1 MNEKMFRVFVSSP
14 GDVAAERKRV
24 ELVVER
30 LNGEFEG
37 LARFAPVFWEDQ
49 FYSAHATFQTQIA
62 EAAECDLVLAIF
74 RARLGTPLPDDWPKV
89 PGTGQPYP
97 SGTAYEVLT
106 AIAARQ
112 SGKPL
117 PDVYVF
123 RYKDAPNPSL
133 DAADRIAIEAEWGR
147 LKEFFDTWFKNPS
160 GEFKAA
166 FQWYQST
173 DDLAQQI
180 EKCLRQWLVDQRIF
194 SEGPIWDRALNGC
207 PFPGLAA
214 FDANRR
220 AVFFGRKTAIDSAI
234 LRLRQA
240 SSSFLLLIGASGSG
254 KSSLLHAGLVPE
266 IVTPGII
273 PEVDLWRAAVMTA
286 DGDPFAQL
294 AQCLL
299 METALGPE
307 LRQGAF
313 GTPELLAKQLRT
325 DLDTATL
332 PLQDALDRAANALR
346 EAVKSDTKP
355 HVRLLLAIDQ
365 AERWFTEN
373 IPSETIHAFAALL
386 ENWVEQSLVTLI
398 LTLRSDAYG
407 AFQNVPA
414 LLRLRGSGATFDL
427 IPPTSVEL
435 EEMVTRP
442 LLACRP
448 PLEFAQC
455 NGQSL
460 ASRLVNDAQGGDVLP
475 LLQITLQR
483 LYEAEEKRKDGKL
496 SCDDYHGMEEA
507 VTEAANKALS
517 SVEEAARAQLP
528 ALVKALVQDVVT
540 DPSTGAAMPV
550 VVAVDR
556 AAFEARHPERRALVD
571 AFVAERL
578 LSSEGDEARQRVRPT
593 HESLLRI
600 WPQAKAI
607 VEENAALIRVENTL
621 KPMVRAWSNATEA
634 EKVRYLKLAP
644 ALLDGAQQLV
654 ARWGADLD
662 TEMRDFI
669 AQAVTRDAEER
680 DRERQ
685 MQEQRIRDAEA
696 VAAANH
702 KTARVRGYWLSVAA
716 VLSVVAIL
724 LAGVAGLGWHSAYT
738 AKVAEAKTLD
748 AAANRSIA
756 LVKNVAVKFSNQAG
770 VPAPLIEDVLDQVLK
785 LNDEIQ
791 KGAPPTPALQMS
803 QALALVD
810 SADTLLILG
819 ETPKAL
825 KEAQR
830 ARKITLALPASQ
842 DPSRWALLYEDDMVL
857 GKIYM
862 NQGNFT
868 DPLAYILQSQQ
879 IAQKMQK
886 REPNHTLVWQARLG
900 NADFHLGIVF
910 TIQGNPS
917 SALNALRQAQAI
929 FRTLVKSDRTN
940 TQWQAELADVDNS
953 IGDQR
958 LSQGHL
964 NRALSDFR
972 EAQAIL
978 IRLLKSDR
986 TNNTLWLEEGD
997 MDLGI
1002 GTVFIMQKNP
1012 NSALPAFRQAQAIFK
1027 ALSGSDRTNTLW
1039 QSQLG
1044 TSDFGLG
1051 ASLLALG
1058 HQNSA
1063 IEAYREAQTIYQE
1076 LVKQEPNNPVYLSR
1090 LKRVHTQL
1098 QALGQ

>member
-240 SSSFLLLIGASGSG
+240 SSPFLLLIGASGSG

-286 DGDPFAQL
+286 DGDPFAQI

-299 METALGPE
+299 RETALGPE

-332 PLQDALDRAANALR
+332 PLQEALDRAANARR
-346 EAVKSDTKP
+346 ETVKSDTKP

-386 ENWVEQSLVTLI
+386 KTWVEHALVTLI

-414 LLRLRGSGATFDL
+414 LLRLRGSGAALDL
-427 IPPTSVEL
+427 VPPTTVEL
-435 EEMVTRP
+435 EEMVMRP
-442 LLACRP
+442 VAACSP
-448 PLEFAQC
+448 PLKFAQC

-475 LLQITLQR
+475 LLQMTLRR
-483 LYEAEEKRKDGKL
+483 LYEAEERRKDGIL

-578 LSSEGDEARQRVRPT
+578 LSSEGDEATQRVRPT

-621 KPMVRAWSNATEA
+621 KPMVRAWSNAPEA

-669 AQAVTRDAEER
+669 AQAATRDAEER

-696 VAAANH
+696 VAAANR
-702 KTARVRGYWLSVAA
+702 KKYIYTG
-716 VLSVVAIL
+716 VLSMGF
-724 LAGVAGLGWHSAYT
+724 LAGLIT
-738 AKVAEAKTLD
+738 
-748 AAANRSIA
+748 
-756 LVKNVAVKFSNQAG
+756 AG
-770 VPAPLIEDVLDQVLK
+770 VFYENAKETRNALGLTIGLEYAGVHLPKNYQMAVPYLSKAADN
-785 LNDEIQ
+785 NDKDAQFSLGIFYD
-791 KGAPPTPALQMS
+791 KGYGVPRDPT
-803 QALALVD
+803 
-810 SADTLLILG
+810 
-819 ETPKAL
+819 KAVYWF
-825 KEAQR
+825 KKA
-830 ARKITLALPASQ
+830 AK
-842 DPSRWALLYEDDMVL
+842 
-857 GKIYM
+857 
-862 NQGNFT
+862 QG
-868 DPLAYILQSQQ
+868 
-879 IAQKMQK
+879 IAGA
-886 REPNHTLVWQARLG
+886 EYNLG
-900 NADFHLGIVF
+900 NAYYKGRGTLQNYDKAIYWYQKAADQGFVQAEYNLGTVYF
-910 TIQGNPS
+910 TGQGVPQNYVTAVHWLNDAAQKGYALAEYQLGVAYRLGLGVTKNEVTAVHWYNKAAQQGNPDAEIS
-917 SALNALRQAQAI
+917 LGNAYRI
-929 FRTLVKSDRTN
+929 GSGVKQNYFTAFFWYSKA
-940 TQWQAELADVDNS
+940 AEGGNAGAEV
-953 IGDQR
+953 
-958 LSQGHL
+958 
-964 NRALSDFR
+964 
-972 EAQAIL
+972 
-978 IRLLKSDR
+978 
-986 TNNTLWLEEGD
+986 
-997 MDLGI
+997 DLGTLYSL
-1002 GTVFIMQKNP
+1002 GMGVTQNYAMAADWYMKAALQGNTYAQLNLGRAYAMGRGVQKSTKIAIVWWKIAAAQGGPAGEMAQKEIARVESN
-1012 NSALPAFRQAQAIFK
+1012 NS
-1027 ALSGSDRTNTLW
+1027 N
-1039 QSQLG
+1039 
-1044 TSDFGLG
+1044 
-1051 ASLLALG
+1051 
-1058 HQNSA
+1058 
-1063 IEAYREAQTIYQE
+1063 
-1076 LVKQEPNNPVYLSR
+1076 
-1090 LKRVHTQL
+1090 
-1098 QALGQ
+1098 